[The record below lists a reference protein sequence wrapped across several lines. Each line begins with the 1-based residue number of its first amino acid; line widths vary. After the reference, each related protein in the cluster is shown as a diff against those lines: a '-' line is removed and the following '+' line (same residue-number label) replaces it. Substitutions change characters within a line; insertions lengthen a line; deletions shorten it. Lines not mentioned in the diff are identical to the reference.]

1 MWGEWC
7 RGADF
12 ITFSLFIWLHWVF
25 VAALGIFSCGMW
37 DLVPWQGSNPGPLP
51 ALGAQSLSQWTTRE
65 VPHYILKGCWEPE
78 MVKNHWYWQ
87 RSSNRPLK
95 NTCIYGAGRT
105 AIGGAGRSEEN
116 PEYTK
121 NKSRKGIFERGQFG
135 KDGDRQSDKVSRVWG
150 INFRPELLF
159 PIFWLLETHS
169 PIVDKIAPC
178 S

>member
-1 MWGEWC
+1 M
-7 RGADF
+7 DY
-12 ITFSLFIWLHWVF
+12 
-25 VAALGIFSCGMW
+25 
-37 DLVPWQGSNPGPLP
+37 QGSP
-51 ALGAQSLSQWTTRE
+51 SLHFER
-65 VPHYILKGCWEPE
+65 VLEPE

-121 NKSRKGIFERGQFG
+121 NKSRKWIFERGQFG

-169 PIVDKIAPC
+169 PIVDKIFLLAARVTSTIGNYGASVEDVGERLKYNKLDFHRKNLLWNDFHQDPKA
-178 S
+178 